1 MFFNLVLS
9 LCALAST
16 SVLFVETSESQ
27 EVTLSPFSPHKNL
40 LEKIFLSES
49 WKIDPQFISLF
60 VADQFAPKEFDG
72 ATKNDANDALK
83 QIFKLSETRL
93 LEFFPEKKEAYD
105 GILATLDKVGKFS
118 RFSVEPWNKYKN
130 IGTSEEKLL

>member
-60 VADQFAPKEFDG
+60 VADQFAPKEYDG
-72 ATKNDANDALK
+72 ATKKDANDALK
-83 QIFKLSETRL
+83 QIFKLSEARL
-93 LEFFPEKKEAYD
+93 LEFFPEQKEAYD